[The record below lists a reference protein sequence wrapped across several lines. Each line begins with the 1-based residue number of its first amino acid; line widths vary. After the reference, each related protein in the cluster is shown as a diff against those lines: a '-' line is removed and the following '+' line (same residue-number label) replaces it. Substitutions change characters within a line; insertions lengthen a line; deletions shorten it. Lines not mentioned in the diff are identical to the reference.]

1 MKSRKTERTPAE
13 LPIPTRRAKSGLRL
27 IEKQQVDGDISL
39 LLQNC
44 DNLMQSFGLM
54 VLTGCGPDSGWDR
67 AGLTLDPP
75 PDPTIPYS

>member
-1 MKSRKTERTPAE
+1 MKSRKTEPTPAG

-27 IEKQQVDGDISL
+27 IEKQQVDGGISL

-54 VLTGCGPDSGWDR
+54 VLGPDSGWDR